1 MENSKAVIRKRWP
14 RSPTIGGRLRVA
26 TVGIHWEN
34 FSLDRWSLLGD
45 GCLQAVAAHGGSI
58 ACENS
63 RFCSARSEG
72 KRLLSPARGST
83 VCRC

>member
-34 FSLDRWSLLGD
+34 FSLDR
-45 GCLQAVAAHGGSI
+45 
-58 ACENS
+58 
-63 RFCSARSEG
+63 
-72 KRLLSPARGST
+72 
-83 VCRC
+83 